1 MLKKSLFLVVG
12 LIWAGTVTLFAG
24 GDLQKVIEGLPER
37 GDGAFLRTYPDGFRI
52 FSIGTAA
59 IDDPNDADCV
69 LRAEKVASLNA
80 RRAISEYITQALSS
94 QTAMSDAFEK
104 AETVQENDGAA
115 TKATHTMTQEAFAE
129 EISVG
134 SAAIMRG
141 VVTLK
146 VIQFTKGNNIFS
158 RVLVGYSS
166 KTLNALHTS
175 EANGGVEAQP
185 MEALNKE
192 GEDAMIAPV
201 EKEEEWILCIG
212 HGKDRKLA
220 IQAAILEGIQQVY
233 GVYLENSETYK
244 SRFTQLKTKMN
255 GEETKNNDSFSEQ
268 TQDALTQTRG
278 FVDAYRIVSV
288 EVIEVGMEA
297 KIQAKFVN
305 PRVGGLKAIM
315 IYPMEMPLSKQINLY
330 TVGPKKRISGKEL
343 GGICSRRL
351 EKAFSKANKYL
362 VLNVDDMAEAI
373 RQHKLTKELVDGEH
387 ASPAELAKAGKLLT
401 ADYILNSTF
410 DNFVYTRKLDFNK
423 KTRKMEPVERVV
435 FTFEYSL
442 FDVKTAARCKQN
454 IINVVLNNEVIS
466 TLRAEDEEC
475 TEEEFATKL
484 FETAMYQAAAV
495 LAEEVKF

>member
-1 MLKKSLFLVVG
+1 MLKKSLYLVVG
-12 LIWAGTVTLFAG
+12 LVLAGTMTLFAD
-24 GDLQKVIEGLPER
+24 GDLQKVIAGLPDR

-52 FSIGTAA
+52 FSVGTAA
-59 IDDPNDADCV
+59 IDDPDDADSV
-69 LRAEKVASLNA
+69 LRAEKVASMNA
-80 RRAISEYITQALSS
+80 RKALSEYIS
-94 QTAMSDAFEK
+94 QTLSGETAVSKAFQK
-104 AETVQENDGAA
+104 AENVDEAEGMQSKTSQ
-115 TKATHTMTQEAFAE
+115 KASFQTFVS
-129 EISVG
+129 EINSG
-134 SAAIMRG
+134 TESIMRG

-146 VIQFTKGNNIFS
+146 AIQFTKGNNTFS

-166 KTLNALHTS
+166 KTLNALQAA
-175 EANGGVEAQP
+175 EANGGGEAQP
-185 MEALNKE
+185 VAATDQAGE
-192 GEDAMIAPV
+192 GAMIAPV

-233 GVYLENSETYK
+233 GTYLENSETYK
-244 SRFTQLKTKMN
+244 SRFTQLKAMQN
-255 GEETKNNDSFSEQ
+255 GEETKNSDSFSEQ

-288 EVIEVGMEA
+288 EVVEVGMEA

-305 PRVGGLKAIM
+305 PRVGGLKAVM
-315 IYPMEMPLSKQINLY
+315 VYPMEMPLSKQTNVY
-330 TVGPKKRISGKEL
+330 TVGPKKKISGKEL

-410 DNFVYTRKLDFNK
+410 DNFVYTRKLGFNK
-423 KTRKMEPVERVV
+423 ETKKMEPVERVV
-435 FTFEYSL
+435 FSFEYSL
-442 FDVKTAARCKQN
+442 FDVKTAERRKQN
-454 IINVVLNNEVIS
+454 VINVVLNNEAIA

-484 FETAMYQAAAV
+484 FEMAMYQATAI

>member
-1 MLKKSLFLVVG
+1 MLKKSLYLVVG
-12 LIWAGTVTLFAG
+12 LVLASTMTLFAG
-24 GDLQKVIEGLPER
+24 GDLQKVIEGLPDR

-52 FSIGTAA
+52 FSVGTAA
-59 IDDPNDADCV
+59 IGDPNDADSV

-94 QTAMSDAFEK
+94 QTAMSNAFEK
-104 AETVQENDGAA
+104 AETVQENEGVA
-115 TKATHTMTQEAFAE
+115 TKAGHTMTQEAIAE

-134 SAAIMRG
+134 SAAIVRG

-146 VIQFTKGNNIFS
+146 AIQFTKGNNTFS

-166 KTLNALHTS
+166 KTLNALQS
-175 EANGGVEAQP
+175 AEANGGVEAQSV
-185 MEALNKE
+185 AVTNQE
-192 GEDAMIAPV
+192 GEGTEIAPV

-220 IQAAILEGIQQVY
+220 IQAAILEGVQQVY
-233 GVYLENSETYK
+233 GAYLENNETYK
-244 SRFTQLKTKMN
+244 SRFTQLKAKLN
-255 GEETKNNDSFSEQ
+255 GEETKDNDSFSEQ

-305 PRVGGLKAIM
+305 PRVGGLKAVM
-315 IYPMEMPLSKQINLY
+315 VYPMEMPLSKQTNVY
-330 TVGPKKRISGKEL
+330 TVGPKKKISGKEL
-343 GGICSRRL
+343 GDICSRRL

-362 VLNVDDMAEAI
+362 VLNADDMAEAI

-410 DNFVYTRKLDFNK
+410 DNFVYTRKLAFNK
-423 KTRKMEPVERVV
+423 ETRKMEPVERVV

-442 FDVKTAARCKQN
+442 FDVKTAERRKQN

-484 FETAMYQAAAV
+484 FETAMYQATAV